1 MATNPINEPRPL
13 LYKLPSEGST
23 DFVEHYLG
31 ELRLEHQDIFSL
43 VVIISLT
50 YDLCL
55 LSWTDV
61 TKRNLLFITVRLK
74 GLSFSNEE
82 TNGPDKS

>member
-13 LYKLPSEGST
+13 LYKLPSEDST

-31 ELRLEHQDIFSL
+31 ELRLKHQDNFSL

-50 YDLCL
+50 CDLCL